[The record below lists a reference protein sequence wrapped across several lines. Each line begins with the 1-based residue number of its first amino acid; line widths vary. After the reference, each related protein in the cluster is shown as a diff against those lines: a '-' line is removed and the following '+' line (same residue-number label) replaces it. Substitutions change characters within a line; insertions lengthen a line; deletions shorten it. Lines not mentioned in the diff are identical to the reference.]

1 MKAIFVAIILSV
13 VGLGR
18 AVAADVDLPAPL
30 PPHAPA
36 NYYPATAPLN
46 WGGVYFG
53 INGGYGFG
61 TSNWTNP
68 NIGGLTGGFGTN
80 GFLLGGTAG
89 LNYAIGSGFVFGFEG
104 DIDWSKL
111 SGSSSIAACAGVQL
125 QFAGVACS
133 TKSNWLST
141 ARVRAGYAFDRILI
155 FATAGGAIGD
165 LQMALTPATGFIGGA
180 AQFGWTAGGG
190 IEYAFADNVT
200 AKVEYLYVNL
210 GTASCVTINC
220 GAVVGVPNTGAS
232 VSLTENLVRAGVN
245 YKFSW

>member
-18 AVAADVDLPAPL
+18 AVAADVDLPGPL

-36 NYYPATAPLN
+36 NYYPAAAPLN

-61 TSNWTNP
+61 TSNWTNA
-68 NIGGLTGGFGTN
+68 GVSTGGFGTN

-89 LNYAIGSGFVFGFEG
+89 LNYAIGGGFVFGVEG
-104 DIDWSKL
+104 DMDWSTL
-111 SGSSSIAACAGVQL
+111 SGSSSIAACAGVQTL
-125 QFAGVACS
+125 VPGAACS

-141 ARVRAGYAFDRILI
+141 ARARAGYAFDRILI
-155 FATAGGAIGD
+155 FATGGAAIGD
-165 LQMALTPATGFIGGA
+165 LQVALTPATGFIGGA

-210 GTASCVTINC
+210 GAASCVTNNC
-220 GAVVGVPNTGAS
+220 GTIPGIVTGAT